1 MGMTLPG
8 RDRGRFGPAL
18 SDINITPLVD
28 VVLVLLIIFMVT
40 APMMSRGIDVRLPR
54 TTAGSDATEDR
65 LVVTVDRDGT
75 IYLNDRPVNAQ
86 LLPDRLRSEMQRT
99 GSEFVFLRA
108 DQEVPY
114 GHVMSVMDQIKKSG
128 ADKVGMVTR
137 PAAPAPAAPAA
148 AKPAPAAAGKPAAA
162 PSRPAPA
169 KPGASKP
176 PARRNTR

>member
-1 MGMTLPG
+1 MAMGG
-8 RDRGRFGPAL
+8 GSGKGVKN
-18 SDINITPLVD
+18 DINVTPLVD

-54 TTAGSDATEDR
+54 TAAGSDATEDR

-86 LLPDRLRSEMQRT
+86 LLPERLKSEMQRT

-114 GHVMSVMDQIKKSG
+114 GKVMTVMDQIKKAG

-137 PAAPAPAAPAA
+137 PAAPAPVPV
-148 AKPAPAAAGKPAAA
+148 AKPAPATKPAPTRA
-162 PSRPAPA
+162 PARKPAP
-169 KPGASKP
+169 
-176 PARRNTR
+176 R

>member
-1 MGMTLPG
+1 MGMNLPG
-8 RDRGRFGPAL
+8 RDRGRYGPAL
-18 SDINITPLVD
+18 SDINVTPLVD

-54 TTAGSDATEDR
+54 TAAGSDATEDR

-86 LLPDRLRSEMQRT
+86 LLTDRLKSEMQRT
-99 GSEFVFLRA
+99 GSDFVFLRA

-114 GHVMSVMDQIKKSG
+114 GRVMTVMDQIKKSG

-137 PAAPAPAAPAA
+137 PAAAPAAVPA
-148 AKPAPAAAGKPAAA
+148 AKPAPAAKPSPTRAPARKPA
-162 PSRPAPA
+162 PR
-169 KPGASKP
+169 
-176 PARRNTR
+176 

>member
-1 MGMTLPG
+1 MGMNLPG
-8 RDRGRFGPAL
+8 RDRGRYGPAL
-18 SDINITPLVD
+18 SDINVTPLVD

-65 LVVTVDRDGT
+65 VVVTVDRDGT

-86 LLPDRLRSEMQRT
+86 LLTERLKSEMQRT
-99 GSEFVFLRA
+99 GSDFVFLRA

-114 GHVMSVMDQIKKSG
+114 GRVMTVMDQIKKAG

-137 PAAPAPAAPAA
+137 PAAPATVPAV
-148 AKPAPAAAGKPAAA
+148 KPAPAAKPTPSRAPARKPA
-162 PSRPAPA
+162 PR
-169 KPGASKP
+169 
-176 PARRNTR
+176 